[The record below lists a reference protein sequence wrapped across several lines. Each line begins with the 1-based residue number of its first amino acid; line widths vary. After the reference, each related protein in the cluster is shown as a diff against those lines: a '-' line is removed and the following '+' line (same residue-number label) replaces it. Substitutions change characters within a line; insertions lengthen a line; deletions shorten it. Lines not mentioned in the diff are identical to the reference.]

1 MARRGDIREKAERFL
16 RILMPSLGLSFLWP
30 YFRASYLSFLTA
42 FEVQTPDVIQACYVA
57 YVVGFFAI
65 ATGVAVFS
73 RRAEELL
80 RGAPARYGLAV
91 CGVLGAALLWFADG
105 SKGAALCVAGAVV
118 SSVFF
123 LGTLARYGLA
133 LAEWDARETAIVG
146 FISLGLCFVDNA
158 ALALGSAVSMAFCLL
173 MPVVSVVC
181 MPCMPALDAGAAKGT
196 AAETGAPVVGNAP
209 AAGSASAV
217 ARRNPSNRALFIL
230 MVLLALFCIGGNVVR
245 GITSPWFSYS
255 GVTMRS
261 LYMTLAN
268 IVLAGVVIALLC
280 RGMGVRRVLFL
291 SWMLF
296 MGLFFVGLAALAFT
310 GGTLARFGS
319 DIATVSRVFF
329 TLLMFLFALDAR
341 RLVDMGVLRLMG
353 LFVLLP
359 EALAAFMRHIVVP
372 ALLASL
378 GADPLAIAS
387 FAGVVVT
394 FVLAVAIM
402 FVLGALLL
410 GQVDEGRSAAEGE
423 AAEGALGLTAGG
435 VAGVPGSAPDSVSVP
450 APGGASVP
458 APDPLSA
465 PMARLAEMY
474 GLTAREVESA
484 TCVAR
489 GYSLEKTASV
499 LGISINTV
507 RTHMR
512 SVYGKLEVHSR
523 QELIDL
529 VEGLRE

>member
-65 ATGVAVFS
+65 AIGVAVFS

-80 RGAPARYGLAV
+80 RGEPARYGLAV

-158 ALALGSAVSMAFCLL
+158 ALALGSAVSMTFCLL
-173 MPVVSVVC
+173 MPIVSVVC
-181 MPCMPALDAGAAKGT
+181 MPALDASAAKGT

-423 AAEGALGLTAGG
+423 VAEGASGLAAGG